1 MDKLKKEQKE
11 SRERLGKE
19 LERKK
24 EVQRKFKNVTDKLN
38 QLISTGENR
47 VQKSSALK
55 TQIKQLLGDQ
65 TFTEYTGN
73 RNIGAL
79 SDAQKILKFLNDGSA
94 TLVAEIEQIKQDKI
108 KLDSHLTRQTPA
120 GRSNIHTL
128 PAAGEGGGKVGG
140 TIPVRK

>member
-24 EVQRKFKNVTDKLN
+24 EVQRKFKNVSDKLN
-38 QLISTGENR
+38 QLISTGEKR
-47 VQKSSALK
+47 VKKSSALK
-55 TQIKQLLGDQ
+55 TQTKQLLGDQ

-79 SDAQKILKFLNDGSA
+79 SDAQKILKFLNDCSA

-108 KLDSHLTRQTPA
+108 ELDSHLTRQTQN
-120 GRSNIHTL
+120 NI
-128 PAAGEGGGKVGG
+128 
-140 TIPVRK
+140 